1 MVQDPDSGGTLMYVH
16 TLHNI

>member
-1 MVQDPDSGGTLMYVH
+1 MVQDPDSGGTLMYMH